1 MKFSPRKH
9 ILERGYD
16 RRRSR
21 TIELGKSVDQQLQ
34 AWREP
39 NRLSLKH
46 LTKPLPDLI
55 ADRATVYGIDPYIC
69 GVLFRHHKI
78 QQHPARIK

>member
-21 TIELGKSVDQQLQ
+21 TIELGKSIDQQLQ
-34 AWREP
+34 A
-39 NRLSLKH
+39 
-46 LTKPLPDLI
+46 
-55 ADRATVYGIDPYIC
+55 
-69 GVLFRHHKI
+69 
-78 QQHPARIK
+78 

>member
-1 MKFSPRKH
+1 M
-9 ILERGYD
+9 
-16 RRRSR
+16 
-21 TIELGKSVDQQLQ
+21 Q
-34 AWREP
+34 ARREP

-78 QQHPARIK
+78 QQHPTRIK